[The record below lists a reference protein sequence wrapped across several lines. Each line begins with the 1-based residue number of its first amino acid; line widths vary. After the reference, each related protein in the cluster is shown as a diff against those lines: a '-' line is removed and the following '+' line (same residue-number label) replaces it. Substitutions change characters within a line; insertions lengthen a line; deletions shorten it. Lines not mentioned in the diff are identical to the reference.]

1 MRQKEERERERE
13 RETKRERERAR
24 ERESERDRQT
34 DRQRD
39 RERQKDK
46 DRDRE
51 RQADRNTE
59 RETDRDRDQSVA
71 SSPWVL
77 CSSVSSTL
85 SGGTEALSETPP
97 SLHPQCQTPQPHQHS
112 LLSHLSVMHN
122 NSNLGWNY
130 RLHTTI
136 FIQDKPADYI
146 QQHSG
151 QTCLLYTRKVR
162 EQVITE

>member
-1 MRQKEERERERE
+1 MRQKRERERE

-34 DRQRD
+34 DREIESDRKTKIETERD
-39 RERQKDK
+39 RQTETQRERQTETETSLLPAHHGFSVHLFL
-46 DRDRE
+46 RLSVEE
-51 RQADRNTE
+51 RKHSLRLLL
-59 RETDRDRDQSVA
+59 VY
-71 SSPWVL
+71 
-77 CSSVSSTL
+77 
-85 SGGTEALSETPP
+85 TP
-97 SLHPQCQTPQPHQHS
+97 CQTPQPHQHS
-112 LLSHLSVMHN
+112 LLSHLSLMHN

-136 FIQDKPADYI
+136 FIQDKPVDYI

>member
-1 MRQKEERERERE
+1 MVPHKNSFPLNKRNKT
-13 RETKRERERAR
+13 ET
-24 ERESERDRQT
+24 DRQT
-34 DRQRD
+34 DRQTDREIESDRKTKTKTERD
-39 RERQKDK
+39 RQ
-46 DRDRE
+46 
-51 RQADRNTE
+51 TE
-59 RETDRDRDQSVA
+59 TQRETDRDRDQSVA

-77 CSSVSSTL
+77 CSSVSSSL

-97 SLHPQCQTPQPHQHS
+97 SLHPLCQTPQPHQHS
-112 LLSHLSVMHN
+112 LLSHLSLMHN

-136 FIQDKPADYI
+136 FIQDKPIDYI